1 MPFTYVT
8 LYNPDSLDNNLCD
21 KRILAITNL
30 ETENKTNKPRKN
42 VLYLLNCAYRL
53 GRLKRQQT
61 SDGLRFLHR
70 SYMRTKQNGGLLLR
84 EKQAR
89 QLSTCLSK
97 PLTAQR
103 CSHGWP
109 SNHEP
114 WNHWTIERKI
124 SNRSRIWS
132 AAGWCPAAISL
143 LCLRK
148 HYVSITTR

>member
-1 MPFTYVT
+1 MIIHRLGRRTSHAVLLRLPRRLFTYLT
-8 LYNPDSLDNNLCD
+8 LYNPDSLDNNRCD

-89 QLSTCLSK
+89 QLSTRLNRNC
-97 PLTAQR
+97 TALQ
-103 CSHGWP
+103 SQID
-109 SNHEP
+109 
-114 WNHWTIERKI
+114 WTIEPKFLTPI
-124 SNRSRIWS
+124 FFFCNT
-132 AAGWCPAAISL
+132 GVN
-143 LCLRK
+143 K
-148 HYVSITTR
+148 